1 MSSRSEPQP
10 TGTAASAG
18 ADAGA
23 LLEHGSSGSLTSFS
37 AALAEVL
44 SEWAPG
50 GAEQVRP
57 WVKNFLQDAGDAP
70 SHELMTRV
78 ATTGRDW
85 GYSPADPLGRQLSRM
100 VMSLILREGSGIENL
115 GALGQ
120 LDGRPAIFVGNHLS
134 YVDVNVLDYLISKTD
149 FAPLMESL
157 TTLVGPK
164 VFTERIRRVASLCF
178 GTIKLPQSTSR
189 ASGEAV
195 MDARQVAEVARLVIQ
210 AAEDRLRA
218 GDHLL
223 VFPEGSRSRSGGLQR
238 CLAAVARY
246 LSRDDAYLLPF
257 AHTGCESLFPVDSE
271 RLHPSHVRIRLGR
284 PILIGEFLEVCG
296 RNRQSTADVI
306 GYMIADLLPPAYRGI
321 YGASTPELDKARA
334 IAKTLS
340 E

>member
-1 MSSRSEPQP
+1 LAETLPEQSF
-10 TGTAASAG
+10 
-18 ADAGA
+18 
-23 LLEHGSSGSLTSFS
+23 SGSLTSFS
-37 AALAEVL
+37 TELAEVL
-44 SEWAPG
+44 SEWAPS
-50 GAEQVRP
+50 GADPVRP
-57 WVKNFLQDAGDAP
+57 WVENFLQEAGETA
-70 SHELMTRV
+70 SEELMTRV

-85 GYSPADPLGRQLSRM
+85 GYSPADPLGRKLSRT
-100 VMSLILREGSGIENL
+100 VMSLIIREGSGIENSE
-115 GALGQ
+115 ALGQ

-149 FAPLMESL
+149 FAPLMESF

-195 MDARQVAEVARLVIQ
+195 MEARQVAEVARLVIQ
-210 AAEDRLRA
+210 AAEERLRA

-223 VFPEGSRSRSGGLQR
+223 VFPEGSRSRTGGLQR

-271 RLHPSHVRIRLGR
+271 QLHPSHVRIRLGR

-296 RNRQSTADVI
+296 RKRQSTADVI
-306 GYMIADLLPPAYRGI
+306 GFLIADLLPPAYRGV
-321 YGASTPELDKARA
+321 YGAITPELNKARA